1 MKTALFIARRYLFAK
16 KSHHVINIISLI
28 SVLGVTV
35 GTAGLIVVLSVF
47 NGFSGLVLSLYN
59 SFDPAIKI
67 TAVQGKTFDPS
78 SLDIKSINN
87 IEGVSG
93 ISFTLSENALLKYGE
108 KQHIATIK
116 GVDSA
121 FMQVTGVGDFIVDGT
136 SALTEKGQ
144 PFAIAGGGVA
154 YTLSL
159 SLTDPFNVLSVY
171 MPKKGKPVALTNP
184 EEAFNVM
191 LIKPGGVFSIQQDF
205 DSKYVLVPIA
215 FARELMEESKKVSA
229 IEIGLERD
237 ADESEVKDKVRLLT
251 GDQLKVQ
258 TRIEQHE
265 LLYKILQSEKWAIY
279 LILSFILIIAIF
291 NITGSLTMLILEK
304 KKDIATLH
312 ALGAGDNLIRNIFLA
327 EGFMITLS
335 GAIAGMLLG
344 AVICF
349 LQMEFGLIKLNG
361 GDSFLV
367 DAYPVAMKA
376 SDFILTLGI
385 VGIIGFSAAL
395 YASGSA
401 VKAKADLH

>member
-47 NGFSGLVLSLYN
+47 NGFSDLVLSLYN

-67 TAVQGKTFDPS
+67 TAVRGKTFDPS
-78 SLDIKSINN
+78 TLN
-87 IEGVSG
+87 IAAIRNTEGVSG
-93 ISFTLSENALLKYGE
+93 VSFTLSENALLKYGE

-116 GVDSA
+116 GVDTA
-121 FMQVTGVGDFIVDGT
+121 FMQVTGVGDFIVDG
-136 SALTEKGQ
+136 SASLNEKNE

-159 SLTDPFNVLSVY
+159 SLTDPFNVLSIY

-191 LIKPGGVFSIQQDF
+191 LIRPGGVFSIQQDF
-205 DSKYVLVPIA
+205 DSKYVLVPLA
-215 FARELMEESKKVSA
+215 FARELMEENKKVSA
-229 IEIGLERD
+229 IEVGVHPGV
-237 ADESEVKDKVRLLT
+237 DENMIKDQIMTLA
-251 GDQLKVQ
+251 GNHLKVQ

-304 KKDIATLH
+304 KKDIATLN
-312 ALGAGDNLIRNIFLA
+312 ALGAGDSLIRNIFLA
-327 EGFMITLS
+327 EGMMITLF
-335 GAIAGMLLG
+335 GALAGMLLG
-344 AVICF
+344 GIICW

-361 GDSFLV
+361 GDAFLV
-367 DAYPVAMKA
+367 DAYPVVMEAA
-376 SDFILTLGI
+376 DFLLTTGI
-385 VGIIGFSAAL
+385 VSVIGFSAAL

-401 VKAKADLH
+401 VRAKTNLH

>member
-47 NGFSGLVLSLYN
+47 NGFSDLVLSLYN

-67 TAVQGKTFDPS
+67 TSVRGKTFDPS
-78 SLDIKSINN
+78 TLDIAAIRNT
-87 IEGVSG
+87 EGVSG
-93 ISFTLSENALLKYGE
+93 VSFTLSENALLKYGE

-116 GVDSA
+116 GVDTA
-121 FMQVTGVGDFIVDGT
+121 FMKINQVEDFIVDG
-136 SALTEKGQ
+136 SPAVLENGQ
-144 PFAIAGGGVA
+144 PFAVAGGGVA

-159 SLTDPFNVLSVY
+159 SLTDLFNVLSVY

-205 DSKYVLVPIA
+205 DSRYVLVPLD
-215 FARELMEESKKVSA
+215 FARELMDESKNVSA
-229 IEIGLERD
+229 IEIGLEND
-237 ADESEVKDKVRLLT
+237 ADENEVRDRLKLLA

-304 KKDIATLH
+304 KKDIATLN
-312 ALGAGDNLIRNIFLA
+312 ALGAGDSLIRNIFLA
-327 EGFMITLS
+327 EGMLITLS

-344 AVICF
+344 GMICY
-349 LQMEFGLIKLNG
+349 LQMEFGLIKLHS
-361 GDSFLV
+361 GDAFLV
-367 DAYPVAMKA
+367 DAYPVVMKA
-376 SDFILTLGI
+376 GDFLLTAAI
-385 VGIIGFSAAL
+385 VTIIGLLAAL

-401 VKAKADLH
+401 LKAKKSLQ